1 MAVVIQTSN
10 LRDRVKNDTFRS
22 VEFIFDDEGTPIDL
36 TGAGIKIQFRYR
48 CKTGKVV
55 KEVTD
60 GNGVTITDAING
72 TFKIDQF
79 TPVDWE
85 IGKYHYDVQITFADG
100 SIKTYVQGNVKIL
113 QDTTNG

>member
-1 MAVVIQTSN
+1 MAVIQTSN

-22 VEFIFDDEGTPIDL
+22 VEFILEKNDLPIDL
-36 TGAGIKIQFRYR
+36 TGVSIAIQFRYR

-55 KEVTD
+55 KNIST
-60 GNGVTITDAING
+60 GSGITITDAVNG
-72 TFKIDQF
+72 TFEIDEF

-85 IGKYHYDVQITFADG
+85 IGTYYYDVQITFIDG